1 MEESVNNGGALLR
14 GRLFS
19 VGTASPE
26 QAEEKSGVGSAMHTY
41 QIRESGTNRKSFE
54 EMILGIVV
62 LVLLV
67 VCAFA
72 GVSASSRT
80 TSRESFSLQ
89 RARVHATRIE
99 QLQTRDEMLE
109 GEIKRLSKA
118 LENTRSDLASFRQVH
133 DTLITQVATATN
145 KVRELEASIQSSQ
158 VQASKLKEYAAMREQ
173 LQKERDE
180 AVSRAKDA
188 AERIREL
195 TLKLQ
200 RAGVSP

>member
-1 MEESVNNGGALLR
+1 
-14 GRLFS
+14 
-19 VGTASPE
+19 
-26 QAEEKSGVGSAMHTY
+26 MHTY
-41 QIRESGTNRKSFE
+41 QIRESGTNKKSFE

-80 TSRESFSLQ
+80 ASRESFSLQ
-89 RARVHATRIE
+89 RARVHAARIE
-99 QLQTRDEMLE
+99 QLQTRDDLLE

-200 RAGVSP
+200 RAGVYP